1 MPISETLRPKP
12 SGLLTFVW
20 ALFFFFVFALLVA
33 IWVRASGPRETVEDK
48 RGATRKAKLADLQKA
63 DAEKLASA
71 GWVDQ
76 AKGTVHIPI
85 ADAKRLVIAE
95 LKSKKPTV
103 SQVKVE
109 PPLPMPPPPDPNATE
124 PPPAVLPSSPQ
135 GADTLRFDLPNSGAA
150 TPGASHSG
158 HSAAGRGCAGS
169 RRRAV
174 TARQCAA
181 GRHPRRRPPAQPAVP
196 PPPARPPLINST
208 NPK

>member
-85 ADAKRLVIAE
+85 ADAKRLVIVE

-135 GADTLRFDLPNSGAA
+135 GADTLRFDLPTSGGGMPAPA
-150 TPGASHSG
+150 IPAIPAIPA
-158 HSAAGRGCAGS
+158 SAAP
-169 RRRAV
+169 
-174 TARQCAA
+174 AA
-181 GRHPRRRPPAQPAVP
+181 GAPPAIPPPPPPQPTVN

>member
-20 ALFFFFVFALLVA
+20 ALFFFFVFALLVV

-48 RGATRKAKLADLQKA
+48 RAATRKAKLADLQKA

-85 ADAKRLVIAE
+85 ADAKRLLIAE

-135 GADTLRFDLPNSGAA
+135 GADTLRFDLPNPAGAA
-150 TPGASHSG
+150 PEAAPAPAIPAALPAPGAPAPG
-158 HSAAGRGCAGS
+158 AAPSATSA
-169 RRRAV
+169 
-174 TARQCAA
+174 
-181 GRHPRRRPPAQPAVP
+181 PPAIPPPPPQPTVT

>member
-150 TPGASHSG
+150 GTPAAAVPAIP
-158 HSAAGRGCAGS
+158 AAG
-169 RRRAV
+169 
-174 TARQCAA
+174 AA
-181 GRHPRRRPPAQPAVP
+181 APAAAPSGTSVPPAIPPPPPPQPAVP